1 MVELCSSLRYI
12 NVPLV
17 CILPGRSSAGLTMSD
32 KMRETFSLR
41 SGGGGDY
48 GATADADDTKSL
60 VGNQQ
65 VSQHCVLYTV
75 FIL

>member
-1 MVELCSSLRYI
+1 MVESRSLRYI

-41 SGGGGDY
+41 SDGGGDY
-48 GATADADDTKSL
+48 GAIADVDDTESL

-65 VSQHCVLYTV
+65 VNHHCIFYL
-75 FIL
+75 LRQK